1 MFVRPDNHPSI
12 PAPTSS
18 ITPADTRPAPTPA
31 PAQRIPAA
39 LMRASAAEIDDVRLD
54 VLESVLPE
62 GLPRDLGGHL
72 FFVGPSGSVEHP
84 GLPSPGGVPVFNGNG
99 KIYRVDFD
107 GQGEARAT
115 SRIAKTAC
123 FFADEA
129 AARDPRFAGQR
140 FHDLGLMRA
149 SARLG
154 LRNQLNTALVPIHA
168 PGHTPRLLVTYDA
181 GRPHEIDTE
190 SLRVVTPV
198 GHSREWRPALPI
210 DFPFPWVLSTAH
222 PVHDART
229 GELWTVNFAPSLLG
243 AALRPL
249 GPKWT
254 TTRDAAG
261 VSMRGRLAAQAARTI
276 DRHAPALSGFT
287 YLCRWDGEGEIER
300 FRLVLEDGTPVEI
313 RQSIHQMAITREHVV
328 LVDTAFKV
336 GLESLFDDPVP
347 EKPWLGR
354 AMRRLLTRPQ
364 VPFSAIY
371 LVKKSALGR
380 GERPLRGDAEVR
392 AVAKRIVVPLEL
404 VHFLVDDDD
413 AGGLL
418 TLHAAH
424 NPGADVAEWVHARDV
439 QAGDGQPSRA
449 LLRGMSALGQ
459 TDVNRLGRY
468 TIDTRSAELVESR
481 VIAHEEH
488 TIGIGLY
495 AHREATAS
503 GLPPDR
509 IESIYWQGWGVW
521 SELATEFVDDL
532 YADHP
537 YRQMPL
543 DRMRQIRA
551 EGGRPASLLR
561 LDTRTMSIA
570 DRYELPRKTVGDFMG
585 TPYFVPRR
593 GGSSRATDG
602 YLVCA
607 AATIRG
613 SELWLFDAAR
623 LSRGPLCKLH
633 HPNLSF
639 GWALHG
645 AWLPTIGRRT
655 ASYEVPIRADLGPSI
670 AQSPPAIRALFEQ
683 AVFPQVEAQAAGP
696 SPTAEA

>member
-1 MFVRPDNHPSI
+1 MLVRLDNHSSI
-12 PAPTSS
+12 PASTPS
-18 ITPADTRPAPTPA
+18 ISPAHPE
-31 PAQRIPAA
+31 PAQRIPAS
-39 LMRASAAEIDDVRLD
+39 LMQAAAREIDNLRLD
-54 VLESVLPE
+54 VLASVLPE
-62 GLPRDLGGHL
+62 GLPHDLGGHL
-72 FFVGPSGSVEHP
+72 FFVGPAGSVDHP

-99 KIYRVDFD
+99 TIYRVDFN

-115 SRIAKTAC
+115 SRVAKTAC

-129 AARDPRFAGQR
+129 AARDPRPSAQR
-140 FHDLGLMRA
+140 FHDLGLMRV

-154 LRNQLNTALVPIHA
+154 LRNQLNTALVPMLSE
-168 PGHTPRLLVTYDA
+168 GRNPRLLVTYDA

-198 GHSREWRPALPI
+198 GRGREWRPALPI

-229 GELWTVNFAPSLLG
+229 GELWTVNYAPSLLG

-254 TTRDAAG
+254 TTDDAAG
-261 VSMRGRLAAQAARTI
+261 LSTRGRIAARAAKAI
-276 DRHAPALSGFT
+276 DRHAPAFAGFT
-287 YLCRWDGEGEIER
+287 YLLRWNGEGEIER

-313 RQSIHQMAITREHVV
+313 RQSIHQMAVTREHVV
-328 LVDTAFKV
+328 FVDTAFKV
-336 GLESLFDDPVP
+336 GPESLFDDPVP
-347 EKPWLGR
+347 EKPWIGR

-371 LVKKSALGR
+371 LVKKSDLAR
-380 GERPLRGDAEVR
+380 GERPLRGEAEVR
-392 AVAKRIVVPLEL
+392 AKARRIIVPLEL

-413 AGGLL
+413 TQGLL

-424 NPGADVAEWVHARDV
+424 NPGADVAEWVHSRDV
-439 QAGDGQPSRA
+439 QAGVGQPSRA

-468 TIDTRSAELVESR
+468 IIDTRSGQLVESR

-495 AHREATAS
+495 AHREALAS
-503 GLPPDR
+503 GLPPHR

-521 SELATEFVDDL
+521 SELATEFVDEL

-543 DRMRQIRA
+543 ERMREIRA

-561 LDTRTMSIA
+561 LDTRTMTIA
-570 DRYELPRKTVGDFMG
+570 DRYEVTRKPVGDFLG
-585 TPYFVPRR
+585 SPYFVPRR
-593 GGSSRATDG
+593 GGSGGPTDG
-602 YLVCA
+602 YLLCA
-607 AATIRG
+607 AATLRG
-613 SELWLFDAAR
+613 SELWVFDAAR

-633 HPNLSF
+633 HPSLSF

-645 AWLPTIGRRT
+645 TWLPSIGRRV
-655 ASYEVPIRADLGPSI
+655 ASYEVPVREDLGPTLARS
-670 AQSPPAIRALFEQ
+670 APAIRALFEES
-683 AVFPQVEAQAAGP
+683 VFPQVEAQAAGP
-696 SPTAEA
+696 RPTVEA